1 VHQQYRIVFALI
13 GVFISLGALVWTIH
27 GLIFDDSL
35 AFRCGVV
42 IVTASIAGV
51 VALLNLTSNG
61 RR

>member
-1 VHQQYRIVFALI
+1 MHQQYRIVLALI
-13 GVFISLGALVWTIH
+13 GVFISPDALVWTIH

-42 IVTASIAGV
+42 IVTAMIAGV

-61 RR
+61 SR